1 MRPEPTQTR
10 DTLKYKIILFLL
22 FVMTAPVA
30 AEPPKNIVLILADD
44 LDWADTTLHGKTSLY
59 ETPNIERLAAHGMT
73 FSCAFESP
81 IISPPR
87 PSIIIEQNSARYGM
101 TVPVAHLEVER

>member
-1 MRPEPTQTR
+1 MRPEPTQTH
-10 DTLKYKIILFLL
+10 DTLKYKLSLFLL

-30 AEPPKNIVLILADD
+30 AEPPRNIVLILADD
-44 LDWADTTLHGKTSLY
+44 FDWADTTLHGKTSLY

-81 IISPPR
+81 IISPTR
-87 PSIIIEQNSARYGM
+87 ASIMIGQNSARYGM
-101 TVPVAHLEVER
+101 TVQVAHLEVER